1 MNYLPADLEVGNWVG
16 QVERDR
22 SLAINNAREVV
33 TDHRVER
40 AARREI
46 GEQFIDLPL
55 GRPDL
60 PEPLN
65 RM

>member
-22 SLAINNAREVV
+22 SLAVYNAREVV

-46 GEQFIDLPL
+46 GEQLIDLAL

-60 PEPLN
+60 PEPFN
-65 RM
+65 RV